1 MTVPRDPR
9 AMRAQASEMETR
21 LAAARHNGRS
31 ADRAVQATVTGQGKL
46 IDLQIEDSALDGAHI
61 QNLGPGILQAVRAA
75 RGAAHEASVPELSA
89 LFGLRPPPPRGPS
102 QVWSPSETEDVRP
115 EQVVAPPPRRRPEA
129 DDAGHEESFE
139 EMDFLSD
146 EETDERW

>member
-9 AMRAQASEMETR
+9 TMRAQASEMETR

-31 ADRAVQATVTGQGKL
+31 ADRTVKATVNGQGKL
-46 IDLQIEDSALDGAHI
+46 IDLQIEDSALNGAHI

-75 RGAAHEASVPELSA
+75 REAAHEASVPELSA
-89 LFGLRPPPPRGPS
+89 LFGLRPSPTREPG
-102 QVWSPSETEDVRP
+102 QAWSPSEPEHVRP
-115 EQVVAPPPRRRPEA
+115 ESVVAPPRRSAEA

-146 EETDERW
+146 EEPDERR